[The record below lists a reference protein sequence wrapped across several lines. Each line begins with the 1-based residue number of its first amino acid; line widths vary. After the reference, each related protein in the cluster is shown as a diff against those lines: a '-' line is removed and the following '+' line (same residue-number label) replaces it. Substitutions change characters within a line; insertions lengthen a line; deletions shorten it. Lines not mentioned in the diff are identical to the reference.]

1 VQPYFEKKVI
11 TTVFET
17 VIMLRVVN
25 TLPSPEGFDHSLL
38 QSPIANLDPLYV
50 RLRGFAAALLVRAL
64 RAAGLIGA
72 EEAWLLESF
81 LVERGE
87 GTVPLAAALAPRSWR
102 ELLYIAGYCQEAGPG
117 KAMFLPHPALA
128 LVAVASLEPGKKVLV
143 EAEGAEPSLFHPLAP
158 LYDVTLA
165 YRSPP
170 QFSFDSYRLDR
181 RRALVSLPRG
191 WDGVPAM
198 QRYFDYD
205 QTSIEVEAP
214 FASSGRPG
222 LVVWRQRRED
232 LLRLAFP
239 TKHALVKGFLREF
252 QTGAAEERSVLEWL
266 RAAELSVSD
275 YLRLVDYGFLRRAP
289 HPAGVTT
296 SLTEKAL
303 WVLSLG
309 ES

>member
-1 VQPYFEKKVI
+1 
-11 TTVFET
+11 
-17 VIMLRVVN
+17 MLRVVN
-25 TLPSPEGFDHSLL
+25 TLSSLEGFDHALL

-50 RLRGFAAALLVRAL
+50 RLKGFAAAYLARAL
-64 RAAGLIGA
+64 RVAGMVGA

-87 GTVPLAAALAPRSWR
+87 ATMPLAAALAPRGWR
-102 ELLYIAGYCQEAGPG
+102 ELLYLAGFCQEAGPG

-128 LVAVASLEPGKKVLV
+128 LAAVASLEPGKKVLV
-143 EAEGAEPSLFHPLAP
+143 EAEGAEPSLFHPLAQ

-181 RRALVSLPRG
+181 RRALISLPRG
-191 WDGVPAM
+191 WEGVPSM

-205 QTSIEVEAP
+205 QTTMEVEAP
-214 FASSGRPG
+214 FAPSGRPG

-239 TKHALVKGFLREF
+239 TKHGLVKGFLREF

-266 RAAELSVSD
+266 RAAELGLGD
-275 YLRLVDYGFLRRAP
+275 YLRLLDYGYLRRSP
-289 HPAGVTT
+289 HPAGVTV

-303 WVLSLG
+303 WVLSLEG
-309 ES
+309 